1 MYPPQMGGYPQQPVA
16 GGYPQQPGAYG
27 YPQAAAAPAAAAP
40 AAAPAADALPEGWVE
55 TKDPSS
61 GKVYYYHSQTKQTQW
76 DRPGAAAQ
84 PAATAA
90 AEGGA
95 AQPAASSGAAADAA
109 KPDAAST
116 PAAGTAA
123 GTAAP
128 APGGADG
135 GPLPEGWAAATDQG
149 SGKVYFYHAASKQTQ
164 WTRPAA

>member
-1 MYPPQMGGYPQQPVA
+1 MYPPQMGGYPQQPMA

-27 YPQAAAAPAAAAP
+27 YPQAGAAAPAAAAP

-84 PAATAA
+84 PAAATA
-90 AEGGA
+90 AEGAA

-116 PAAGTAA
+116 PAAGTASA
-123 GTAAP
+123 AAP
-128 APGGADG
+128 AGADG

>member
-84 PAATAA
+84 PAATTA

-95 AQPAASSGAAADAA
+95 AQPAASSGAAADVA